1 MPEEAQVLT
10 PSDAL
15 FNDQVHEI
23 EQFVRGCDSVNIFLQ
38 TKCSNPRSKVPD
50 EGLDLEVEVSTG
62 KDLGDGLINERNHRH
77 IIFRE
82 YAAGIVGLQLYCERI
97 KVIFG

>member
-1 MPEEAQVLT
+1 MSVALAVAGLHSGPVEIDVAWNHEDVAPPEAVAPVDVCTDL
-10 PSDAL
+10 AR
-15 FNDQVHEI
+15 VH
-23 EQFVRGCDSVNIFLQ
+23 
-38 TKCSNPRSKVPD
+38 PD

-82 YAAGIVGLQLYCERI
+82 YAVWIVGLQLNGERI
-97 KVIFG
+97 KVIFS